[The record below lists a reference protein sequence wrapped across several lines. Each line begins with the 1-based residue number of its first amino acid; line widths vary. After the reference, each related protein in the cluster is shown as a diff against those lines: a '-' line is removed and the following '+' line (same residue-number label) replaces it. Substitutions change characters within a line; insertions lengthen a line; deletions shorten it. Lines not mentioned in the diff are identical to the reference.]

1 MPTSPP
7 PRWISTPTGFL
18 MVLREGDDVFAQLEA
33 LTVQEDVPSA
43 SFMGFGF
50 LRRATFGFY
59 DFERREYRPQ
69 TFEQLE
75 LANMTGT
82 LAWKEGKPSVHAHG
96 VAGDAGFTTVGGH
109 LLGLEVGTGS
119 LEITIIRH
127 ERRLERKVE
136 SRIGANILSLG
147 TG

>member
-1 MPTSPP
+1 MSTPP
-7 PRWISTPTGFL
+7 LPRWISTPTGFL

-33 LTVQEDVPSA
+33 LMVQENLPSA
-43 SFMGFGF
+43 SLSGFGF

-59 DFERREYRPQ
+59 DFGQKAYRPQ

-75 LANMTGT
+75 LASMTGT

-96 VAGDAGFTTVGGH
+96 VAGDAGFATVGGH

-119 LEITIIRH
+119 LEITVTRH
-127 ERRLERKVE
+127 ERRLEREVDP
-136 SRIGANILSLG
+136 RIGANILSLG
-147 TG
+147 PA

>member
-1 MPTSPP
+1 MPPP

-18 MVLREGDDVFAQLEA
+18 MVLREGDDVFARLEA

-59 DFERREYRPQ
+59 DFERREYRPR

-96 VAGDAGFTTVGGH
+96 VAGDAGFATVGGH

-119 LEITIIRH
+119 LEITVIRH
-127 ERRLERKVE
+127 ERRLEREVE
-136 SRIGANILSLG
+136 PRIGANILSLG

>member
-1 MPTSPP
+1 MPTPP

-33 LTVQEDVPSA
+33 LMVREDLPSA

-59 DFERREYRPQ
+59 DFEQKEYRPQ

-82 LAWKEGKPSVHAHG
+82 LAWKAGKPSVHAHG
-96 VAGDAGFTTVGGH
+96 VAGDARFATMGGH

-119 LEITIIRH
+119 LEVTIIRH
-127 ERRLERKVE
+127 GQRLEREVDP
-136 SRIGANILSLG
+136 RIGANILSLG
-147 TG
+147 PA